1 MINYLCKNGYSIEKK
16 KDFSGASKLLYYLIM
31 YVSVSVIAIECIPPD
46 ILFSFVQ
53 LNWFY
58 SFYEEFNVIIY
69 YIL

>member
-16 KDFSGASKLLYYLIM
+16 KTSGSSKPLYYLIM